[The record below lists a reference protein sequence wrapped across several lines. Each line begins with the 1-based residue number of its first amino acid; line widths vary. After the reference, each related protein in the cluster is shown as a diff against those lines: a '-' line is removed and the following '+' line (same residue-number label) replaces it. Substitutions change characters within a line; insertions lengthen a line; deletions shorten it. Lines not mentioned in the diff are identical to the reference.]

1 MGKACGV
8 RGCYARAGPRCGAA
22 RRNCAANPAGGPNC
36 VVETGVRDALP
47 PLRWA
52 AGFSR
57 SGSGIPLI
65 TYLAR
70 ASHVLTK
77 NVVMAGRRQV
87 HVGCAPPRA
96 GPRKRRHP
104 SQALS
109 LKRIVELAV
118 IDTDPAV
125 LRGAEHV
132 HIAMAETNLR
142 MFVGFPRM
150 DGLRCNNIIPRNHHD

>member
-36 VVETGVRDALP
+36 VVETGVRAALP

-57 SGSGIPLI
+57 SGSGLTLI

-70 ASHVLTK
+70 ASHALTE
-77 NVVMAGRRQV
+77 NIVMARTRRDDISR
-87 HVGCAPPRA
+87 APPRA
-96 GPRKRRHP
+96 GPRNAP
-104 SQALS
+104 LLSQVLTLS
-109 LKRIVELAV
+109 PNVKSAV
-118 IDTDPAV
+118 IRTY
-125 LRGAEHV
+125 
-132 HIAMAETNLR
+132 
-142 MFVGFPRM
+142 
-150 DGLRCNNIIPRNHHD
+150 